1 MSRSVSI
8 LPPPSDRPFLTVEEA
23 AAVLCIRRTLPTALP
38 VSSSRPAPGCLV
50 SASGVDGSS
59 SHAPPWSAGR
69 TLTLRT
75 RTTQREAS
83 NRSACRRHRS
93 RVHRRDPWC
102 CPARMGG
109 PHPPLRI
116 TERSQQIRAGI
127 NAHACHRVRPQQ
139 GHLRS
144 SPSDSSLRR
153 PHRGRH
159 QSYRVRPLRH
169 DPLPTARSAQA
180 HTYTD
185 EPSSQRR
192 ASPASRTLDASPATH
207 RTHRAADAARLR
219 LTDMP
224 AHSRRQQPNK
234 PMELQ

>member
-1 MSRSVSI
+1 MRFGLSEKFLPHSQSPLTDMYVPRNAASLGTTQPHQPVEALVSRSVSI

-59 SHAPPWSAGR
+59 SHAPRWSAGR

-116 TERSQQIRAGI
+116 TERSQQPSQPSQPHPRRLAR
-127 NAHACHRVRPQQ
+127 NAP
-139 GHLRS
+139 
-144 SPSDSSLRR
+144 
-153 PHRGRH
+153 
-159 QSYRVRPLRH
+159 
-169 DPLPTARSAQA
+169 DP
-180 HTYTD
+180 
-185 EPSSQRR
+185 PSS
-192 ASPASRTLDASPATH
+192 
-207 RTHRAADAARLR
+207 
-219 LTDMP
+219 
-224 AHSRRQQPNK
+224 
-234 PMELQ
+234 